1 MYHSAKDFQ
10 NTIIKMAQTEGGDN
24 EGATVKGVQ
33 NDDTP
38 ELLQPDE
45 GSGEGS
51 RGEHETM
58 SEGAEKE
65 HADNREGSGGY
76 LENAFKGFQEA
87 ARHDGA
93 DLSNLL
99 DNFGPKAIV
108 SRATAEAGQKMKLS
122 SVSIGSF
129 ADEIG
134 KIAFLR
140 SGLKAVG
147 QAAKASGFPKAGLTA
162 AGQAAKQKK
171 GLLGMLKKA
180 PKAAPKPPS
189 AVGLVPGIRV

>member
-10 NTIIKMAQTEGGDN
+10 NAIIKMAQTEGGDN
-24 EGATVKGVQ
+24 EDATVGGVQ

-38 ELLQPDE
+38 ELLQPDK
-45 GSGEGS
+45 GSGEGP

-65 HADNREGSGGY
+65 HQDNREGKGGY
-76 LENAFKGFQEA
+76 LERSFKGFQEA

-108 SRATAEAGQKMKLS
+108 SRATAEAGPKMKLS
-122 SVSIGSF
+122 SVSIGAFS
-129 ADEIG
+129 DELS
-134 KIAFLR
+134 KIEMNR
-140 SGLKAVG
+140 ST
-147 QAAKASGFPKAGLTA
+147 PD
-162 AGQAAKQKK
+162 
-171 GLLGMLKKA
+171 
-180 PKAAPKPPS
+180 
-189 AVGLVPGIRV
+189 VP